1 MDKYI
6 STILAQLNLISVR
19 GEDVER
25 LAVAKHMLRQLQAAC
40 AKAQKPPQSNR
51 KDSEQHG

>member
-1 MDKYI
+1 MEQL
-6 STILAQLNLISVR
+6 LASVLKLLEQIYVR
-19 GEDVER
+19 GADVER
-25 LAVAKHMLRQLQAAC
+25 LAAAKHMLRQLQTAC